1 MKKLISVILAG
12 VMMAGLCACG
22 KEGSVKE
29 TKDTAKETTKETAKE
44 TVESETEDS
53 SGEKTESS
61 NPNLLVLDEFSDQEI
76 FDLCHETIRLT
87 IVDGESVQSLI
98 DRLPSARYGAKP
110 YKWSYRIVG
119 LTFDYSVSLDGK
131 DYDHLEEVDLSLIYD
146 DEADVLKNLGP
157 DNNIVRSGTVKMFFY
172 SDRGQSLYEFL
183 KSKYTEMYPGAKI
196 ENYTSE
202 EYDEFTIL
210 CENYEYVG
218 IRIEHTRTGSR
229 ITVSEGQYN
238 VNRNKTGN

>member
-29 TKDTAKETTKETAKE
+29 TRDTAKETTNETANE
-44 TVESETEDS
+44 TVEPETEDS
-53 SGEKTESS
+53 SDQTESS
-61 NPNLLVLDEFSDQEI
+61 DPNWLVLDEFSDQEI

-98 DRLPSARYGAKP
+98 DRLPSARYGATP

-131 DYDHLEEVDLSLIYD
+131 DYDHLDEVDLSFIYD

-172 SDRGQSLYEFL
+172 SDRGQALYEFL

-196 ENYTSE
+196 ENYSSE

>member
-131 DYDHLEEVDLSLIYD
+131 DYDHLEEVDLSFIYD